1 MEEEKKPIE
10 EKDVIGGRN
19 FLVFMVGQ
27 KTMLM

>member
-1 MEEEKKPIE
+1 LEEGKKPIE
-10 EKDVIGGRN
+10 REDVVEGRN